1 MQEGKY
7 VILCID
13 DDPDV
18 LMSLR
23 VILEASG
30 YVVSTAPDARAGLQ
44 AFKDSTPDAVIIDLI
59 MEEVDAGMDLVKE
72 LRALN
77 NRVPLFM
84 LSSTGDYFY
93 TTLDANALGL
103 AGVFQKPVKPQ
114 VLLKLLET
122 KLKGRKPRP
131 GSE

>member
-1 MQEGKY
+1 MQDGKY

-18 LMSLR
+18 LMSLQ

-30 YVVSTAPDARAGLQ
+30 YVVCTAPDARAGLQ

-59 MEEVDAGMDLVKE
+59 MEEVDAGLDLVKE

-77 NRVPLFM
+77 NKVPLYM
-84 LSSTGDYFY
+84 LSSTGDYLY

-103 AGVFQKPVKPQ
+103 AGVFQKPIKPLI
-114 VLLKLLET
+114 LLKLLET

-131 GSE
+131 

>member
-1 MQEGKY
+1 MQDGKY

-18 LMSLR
+18 LVSLQ

-30 YVVSTAPDARAGLQ
+30 YVVSTAPDARRGLQ
-44 AFKDSTPDAVIIDLI
+44 AFKDTTPDAVIIDLI
-59 MEEVDAGMDLVKE
+59 MEEVDAGMSLIKE

-77 NRVPLFM
+77 DKVPLFM

-93 TTLDANALGL
+93 STLDATALGL
-103 AGVFQKPVKPQ
+103 AGVFQKPLKPQ

-122 KLKGRKPRP
+122 RLKGRKSCP
-131 GSE
+131 

>member
-1 MQEGKY
+1 MQDGKH

-18 LMSLR
+18 LVSLQ

-30 YVVSTAPDARAGLQ
+30 YVVSTAPDARRGLQ
-44 AFKDSTPDAVIIDLI
+44 AFKDTTPDAVIIDLI
-59 MEEVDAGMDLVKE
+59 MEEVDAGMSLIKE

-77 NRVPLFM
+77 DKVPLFM

-103 AGVFQKPVKPQ
+103 AGVFQKPLKPQ
-114 VLLKLLET
+114 VLLKLLEAR
-122 KLKGRKPRP
+122 LKGRKSGP
-131 GSE
+131 

>member
-1 MQEGKY
+1 MQDGKY

-18 LMSLR
+18 LMSLQI
-23 VILEASG
+23 ILEASG
-30 YVVSTAPDARAGLQ
+30 YVVKKAPDARAGLQ
-44 AFKDSTPDAVIIDLI
+44 AFKDLTPDAVIIDLI
-59 MEEVDAGMDLVKE
+59 MEEVDAGLDLVKE

-77 NRVPLFM
+77 SKVPLYM
-84 LSSTGDYFY
+84 LSSTGDYLY

-103 AGVFQKPVKPQ
+103 AGVFQKPIKPQ

-131 GSE
+131 